1 MSQAVKLTTK
11 SKVLM
16 ALAKKVG
23 YNTFSPKQGANRFS
37 VTQSRIRSIVS
48 ELRQDGYAI
57 YTNKEK
63 RADGSPVNGYKMGR
77 HSPRLLETLRAR
89 GITPKTV

>member
-37 VTQSRIRSIVS
+37 VTESRIRSIVS

-63 RADGSPVNGYKMGR
+63 RADGSPVSVYKMGR
-77 HSPRLLETLRAR
+77 HSTRLLATLRR
-89 GITPKTV
+89 RNITPKTV

>member
-63 RADGSPVNGYKMGR
+63 RADGSPVNVYKMGR
-77 HSPRLLETLRAR
+77 HSTRLLATLRRR